1 MKVQHYTAP
10 CGAGKSYQ
18 AAIKMVNCTGRYLVV
33 RDRVEAIQEY
43 AGQLAAMASQAGVT
57 IPIATITSQKGSS
70 VRFEVENVPSRY
82 HALDHVIVLITH
94 KAMMMSDFSDFAGW
108 HIIIDET
115 PVVLDRQEL
124 QTSQSREFFE
134 RNYELA
140 EVNKAWSSVTL
151 SRDGWSITPRD
162 LEADDCFRLLR
173 VFHERV
179 TSATPLPLD
188 ATTRM
193 ARRAHDHDA
202 SRRAVIGNLKEWGDM
217 VDGRRWSWWSLWSPH
232 QLDAFESVEMMANGF
247 DQSMT
252 FKMLKTFNPSIE
264 WVEVKLASSR
274 TFTTRPVRIE
284 YFADRHVA
292 SQTLFEDEAGKANLR
307 AIGRYLSTRNQ
318 IWMANDRHAEHLDG
332 IGGIQLHPHQAGSNQ
347 WAGIHNATC
356 IYSAKPSEETR
367 AVMEFMNVPA
377 TAWTHSHEFE
387 AILQFACRTSIR
399 DPQSDKAVTL
409 TVYDKEQADYL
420 ATYFRAQP
428 HCVVEVAHVDL
439 GINDEIRQRGRKK
452 VELTPEQADAKKAER
467 AAKKLKAQ
475 QVRRAKMAV
484 K

>member
-1 MKVQHYTAP
+1 MKIQYYTAP

-18 AAIKMVNCTGRYLVV
+18 AAKKMIYCTGRYLVV

-43 AGQLAAMASQAGVT
+43 AGQLTTMASEAGVAL
-57 IPIATITSQKGSS
+57 PITTITSQKGSS
-70 VRFEVENVPSRY
+70 VRYEVEMLPQRY
-82 HALDHVIVLITH
+82 GCLSHVIVVITH
-94 KAMMMSDFSDFAGW
+94 KAMMMSDFSGFEGW
-108 HIIIDET
+108 RVIIDET

-151 SRDGWSITPRD
+151 SCDGWTITPAD

-179 TSATPLPLD
+179 TSATPLPID

-193 ARRAHDHDA
+193 SRRAHDHEP
-202 SRRAVIGNLKEWGDM
+202 SRRAVIGNIQEWGDM
-217 VDGRRWSWWSLWSPH
+217 EDGRRWSWWSLWSPH
-232 QLDAFESVEMMANGF
+232 QLDAFESIEMMANGF

-252 FKMLKTFNPSIE
+252 FAMLKTFNPDIE
-264 WVEVKLASSR
+264 WVEVKLGSSR
-274 TFTTRPVRIE
+274 QFKPRTVRIE
-284 YFADRHVA
+284 YFAEKHVA
-292 SQTLFEDEAGKANLR
+292 SQTLFDAEEGRANLR
-307 AIGRYLSTRNQ
+307 AIGRYLSKRDQ

-332 IGGIQLHPHQAGSNQ
+332 IGGIKLRPHQAGSNQ
-347 WAGIHNATC
+347 WSGIHNATC

-367 AVMEFMNVPA
+367 AVMDFMNVPPS
-377 TAWTHSHEFE
+377 AWTHSHEFE
-387 AILQFACRTSIR
+387 AILQFAARTSIR
-399 DPQSDKAVTL
+399 DPQSGETVTL
-409 TVYDKEQADYL
+409 AVYDKDQADYL

-428 HCVVEVAHVDL
+428 HCLVEVTHVEL
-439 GINDEIRQRGRKK
+439 GLVDEVRQRGRKK
-452 VELTPEQADAKKAER
+452 AILTPGEADAKKAER

-475 QVRRAKMAV
+475 QLRRAKGG